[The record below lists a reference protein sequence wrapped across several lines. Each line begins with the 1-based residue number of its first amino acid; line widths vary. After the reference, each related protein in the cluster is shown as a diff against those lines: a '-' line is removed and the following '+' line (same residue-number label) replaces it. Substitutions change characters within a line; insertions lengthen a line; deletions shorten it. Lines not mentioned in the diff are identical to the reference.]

1 MKVSYNYMEKNNN
14 LEEVILVTQ
23 YHYQHGLDG
32 YILTFDNE
40 EKISNLD
47 TNSIKKY
54 GISQSDMICNNTLYS
69 QVFLNKYFNFEKIK
83 DLEICFDNDCCLS
96 FTFPL
101 TKIKIQ
107 NIKLTLILPYIKS
120 MFPTRWL
127 EIIKEVYKKDSE
139 FKFLADMFLNMTT
152 EEKLIFEVS

>member
-23 YHYQHGLDG
+23 YQYQHGLDG

-54 GISQSDMICNNTLYS
+54 NISQSDMICNNTLHS
-69 QVFLNKYFNFEKIK
+69 QVFLNKYFNFEKVK
-83 DLEICFDNDCCLS
+83 DLEICFGNNYFLY
-96 FTFPL
+96 FTFQL
-101 TKIKIQ
+101 TKIKVQ
-107 NIKLTLILPYIKS
+107 NIKLTSILPYIRN

-139 FKFLADMFLNMTT
+139 FKLLADMFLNMSA